1 MRRQARRV
9 ARTPD
14 QQDQVSCNTC
24 SGNFRVLWVLG
35 PCGDVLDTSWPR
47 WGGHQAAPSLRRQL
61 VPGCVG
67 RWLVLLRWGLCGGA
81 RGRLLPVLGPHENP
95 GQKACSEGQ
104 APHCPTG
111 PRHWA
116 RSLAAGGWDTGP
128 ETTPQFRPV
137 NVADNVS
144 TQVRIKDFPEQRL
157 FFDSESRELP
167 KLIGP
172 KASSFSNS
180 AAPGLPQL
188 VPPSCGTLPLSDSRD

>member
-81 RGRLLPVLGPHENP
+81 RGRLLPVLGRKSWTEGLLRGAGAPLPH
-95 GQKACSEGQ
+95 
-104 APHCPTG
+104 
-111 PRHWA
+111 
-116 RSLAAGGWDTGP
+116 
-128 ETTPQFRPV
+128 RP
-137 NVADNVS
+137 
-144 TQVRIKDFPEQRL
+144 K
-157 FFDSESRELP
+157 
-167 KLIGP
+167 
-172 KASSFSNS
+172 
-180 AAPGLPQL
+180 
-188 VPPSCGTLPLSDSRD
+188 TLGPLSGCWGVGHGA